1 FLVPVVGGAIGGII
15 DLRVQLAQN
24 DGNLNCVSWGQVAAS
39 AAIGAAL
46 TSVGPGGALFGR
58 SANAAGRFGSFPPR
72 PGVFNRGNTRF
83 GWSFN
88 RNTGRQHMSAHGGQP
103 RTPSHWHRD
112 SPISLPAG
120 DFNGSLLLAAD
131 LQEVRLVRYQ
141 EVMVAVVRSK
151 WGLNMVSDSVQSTL
165 EKIVNWAESL
175 PKGTVQFAVDNNP
188 SVNFQNCEYHVDFEV
203 KISPVNRR
211 SLPLTIWLSG
221 NAIGFFVSDFKTA
234 SNLINSHVSNEQEKL
249 ACAGTEPVTSIDDD
263 TILRICDA
271 VSNAKLEIIGGEV
284 FGSLKGMYTRI
295 EIGDNRFLTYNIGLS
310 LCFIKFLSIF
320 GISKQVKIPCQKW

>member
-1 FLVPVVGGAIGGII
+1 
-15 DLRVQLAQN
+15 
-24 DGNLNCVSWGQVAAS
+24 
-39 AAIGAAL
+39 
-46 TSVGPGGALFGR
+46 
-58 SANAAGRFGSFPPR
+58 
-72 PGVFNRGNTRF
+72 
-83 GWSFN
+83 
-88 RNTGRQHMSAHGGQP
+88 
-103 RTPSHWHRD
+103 
-112 SPISLPAG
+112 
-120 DFNGSLLLAAD
+120 
-131 LQEVRLVRYQ
+131 
-141 EVMVAVVRSK
+141 
-151 WGLNMVSDSVQSTL
+151 MVSDSVQSTL
-165 EKIVNWAESL
+165 EEIVNWAESL